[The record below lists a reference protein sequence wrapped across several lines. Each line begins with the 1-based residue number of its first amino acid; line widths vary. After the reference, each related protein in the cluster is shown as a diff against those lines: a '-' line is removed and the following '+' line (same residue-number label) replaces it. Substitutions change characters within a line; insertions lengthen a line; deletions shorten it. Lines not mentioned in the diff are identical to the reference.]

1 MMGERVLAEARALL
15 GTPWRHLGRSETGLD
30 CIGLVL
36 VAAARAGIVLPDPAP
51 YAREPSEQKLRQG
64 MASVLDFVPLGEIAQ
79 GDVLVMN
86 LGLYAG
92 HVGLYAT
99 HPVYRAPAVVHA
111 YLPRKRVVEEL
122 LEQHRA
128 GLTGAYRFREG

>member
-1 MMGERVLAEARALL
+1 MIGDRVLAEARALL
-15 GTPWRHLGRSETGLD
+15 GTPWRHLGRSETGID

-36 VAAARAGIVLPDPAP
+36 VAAARVGIVLPDPAP
-51 YAREPSEQKLRQG
+51 YTREPSGQTLRQG
-64 MASVLDFVPLGEIAQ
+64 MASVLDHVPLAEVEP

-92 HVGLYAT
+92 HVGLYAV
-99 HPVYRAPAVVHA
+99 HPTYGAPAVVHA

-128 GLTGAYRFREG
+128 AVTGAFRFREG